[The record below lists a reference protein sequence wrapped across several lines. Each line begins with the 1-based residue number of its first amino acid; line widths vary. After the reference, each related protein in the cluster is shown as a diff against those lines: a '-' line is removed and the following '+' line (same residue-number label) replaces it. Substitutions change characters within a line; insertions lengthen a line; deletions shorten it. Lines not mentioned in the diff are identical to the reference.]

1 MDELIQGCMRLAR
14 FSEEETERWLS
25 SELDRGIRWF
35 DHADIYGDGK
45 CETLFGTAL
54 SRHPDWRKKMII
66 QSKCGIRTAPSTH
79 YDSSKDYILKSAEGS
94 IARLQCGYLDYFLIH
109 RPDILTDPAE
119 IAEALNQ
126 LRAEGKVLHFG
137 VSNFTAGQMR
147 RLQSRMKEKI
157 EVNQLQF
164 SLAHTH
170 LIDREFYANTG
181 EKEILSSD
189 GDLWDYCYENGVTI
203 QCWSPFQYGCF
214 EGTFLDSDRFPE
226 LNRKLAEIA
235 GKYGCTKN
243 AVAVAWIL
251 ALPRKLQVV
260 VGTTSP
266 KRIGEIE
273 KGREINLTREEWY
286 ALYESVGHTLP

>member
-1 MDELIQGCMRLAR
+1 
-14 FSEEETERWLS
+14 
-25 SELDRGIRWF
+25 
-35 DHADIYGDGK
+35 
-45 CETLFGTAL
+45 
-54 SRHPDWRKKMII
+54 
-66 QSKCGIRTAPSTH
+66 
-79 YDSSKDYILKSAEGS
+79 
-94 IARLQCGYLDYFLIH
+94 
-109 RPDILTDPAE
+109 
-119 IAEALNQ
+119 
-126 LRAEGKVLHFG
+126 
-137 VSNFTAGQMR
+137 MR

-266 KRIGEIE
+266 ERIGEIE